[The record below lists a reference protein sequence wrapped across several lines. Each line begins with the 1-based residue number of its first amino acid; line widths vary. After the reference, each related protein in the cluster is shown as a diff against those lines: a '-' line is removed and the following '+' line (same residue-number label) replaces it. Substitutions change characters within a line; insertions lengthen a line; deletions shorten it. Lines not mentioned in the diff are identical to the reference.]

1 MLQLEFVG
9 LGSWFLREARR
20 LPLVTQAQVPDAE
33 VILTRL
39 RMALPLLLETNF
51 RNGFIGY
58 GICKAFDLVAGK
70 PTNTDMPW

>member
-1 MLQLEFVG
+1 
-9 LGSWFLREARR
+9 
-20 LPLVTQAQVPDAE
+20 
-33 VILTRL
+33 
-39 RMALPLLLETNF
+39 MALPLLLETNF